1 MPQFPVT
8 HLVQNTLAGRCC
20 TSAIF
25 CFYLSLYTHIPFTP
39 ISQLSC
45 LQKGLVHLEF
55 NLLSSKLT
63 QLSCTISAN
72 PSPPCCAHSA
82 MGTDRQERGP
92 PTKPSNPLFM
102 DLHRFFF
109 LESFHQGLLSSD
121 HLNHCFAP
129 HYRTYTVGNYCGIPR
144 RQKSNRIVFLRKKN
158 PIFSCQR
165 NSFKMSSMLFSSQQL
180 VFNSTFQ
187 ITWMPTQNIWQRL
200 DCWQVGC
207 YSGNFEP
214 DKKKN

>member
-72 PSPPCCAHSA
+72 PSPPCSAHSA

-129 HYRTYTVGNYCGIPR
+129 HYRTYTVLGTT
-144 RQKSNRIVFLRKKN
+144 VAFLGGRNQTELYSFGKKT
-158 PIFSCQR
+158 Q
-165 NSFKMSSMLFSSQQL
+165 SFPVRETVSKCLQCSSPVSSSFL
-180 VFNSTFQ
+180 
-187 ITWMPTQNIWQRL
+187 IRL
-200 DCWQVGC
+200 
-207 YSGNFEP
+207 SR
-214 DKKKN
+214 